1 LSSKSSTEIVP
12 PEYRGREQSF
22 LKHQVLA
29 GYLAEWGHKLGS
41 AGRARGRTKLWYIDA
56 FAGPWDQ
63 RHPDLAD
70 TSIVIGLN
78 ALEQAA
84 QTWRERGHVVDVEAV
99 FVEKKPKSFEKLK
112 SYLDR
117 RTGIVITHPLPGE
130 FGTHVKE
137 IQRRIADNAAFIFV
151 DPTGWKG
158 AAMEYIAP
166 LVAGRAP
173 RDVLINVMFD
183 HMNRQKDR
191 EVEHIREQMRDFF
204 GLRDSDLPAELD
216 EDGLMAFY
224 RLQLKRKTGLSFAA
238 DLAIPHPTMGRTKFI
253 LVAGGKSSK
262 VLEVFRS
269 VEARVVG
276 RKAAAIRDDA
286 MKRRRET
293 RTGQTSL
300 ALAPSG
306 LDRHYEVQHQQDL
319 CSAEKDVLAALGH
332 TSPLVFKELWP
343 PILEKR
349 HLTISELRAL
359 VGDLWQTGAV
369 TVSNARSGERA
380 VKDEHLLV
388 LRD

>member
-29 GYLAEWGHKLGS
+29 SYLAEWGHKLGS
-41 AGRARGRTKLWYIDA
+41 TGRARGRTKLWYIDA

-84 QTWRERGHVVDVEAV
+84 QTWRDRGHIVDVEAV
-99 FVEKKPKSFEKLK
+99 FVEKKPKSFDKLK
-112 SYLDR
+112 SYLER
-117 RTGIVITHPLPGE
+117 RSGTIVTHPLSGE
-130 FGTHVKE
+130 FSAHVRD
-137 IQRRIADNAAFIFV
+137 IQRRIAGNAAFIFV

-166 LVAGRAP
+166 LVSGPAP

-183 HMNRQKDR
+183 HLNRQKDR
-191 EVEHIREQMRDFF
+191 EVQYIREQMRDFF
-204 GLRDSDLPAELD
+204 GLGDVDLPADLD
-216 EDGLMAFY
+216 EDGLMALY
-224 RLQLKRKTGLSFAA
+224 RLQLKRKTGLNFAA
-238 DLAIPHPTMGRTKFI
+238 DLAIPHPTMERTKFI
-253 LVAGGKSSK
+253 LVAGGRSPK

-276 RKAAAIRDDA
+276 RKAAAIRDEA
-286 MKRRRET
+286 MKHRRES
-293 RTGQTSL
+293 RSGQISL
-300 ALAPSG
+300 DLAPPSI
-306 LDRHYEVQHQQDL
+306 DRHYEVQHQQDL
-319 CSAEKDVLAALGH
+319 CAAEKDILDALDH
-332 TSPLVFKELWP
+332 MSPLVFKELWP
-343 PILEKR
+343 PILEGR

-359 VGDLWQTGAV
+359 VGDLWQTGAI
-369 TVSNARSGERA
+369 TVSNARHGERT

-388 LRD
+388 LRR